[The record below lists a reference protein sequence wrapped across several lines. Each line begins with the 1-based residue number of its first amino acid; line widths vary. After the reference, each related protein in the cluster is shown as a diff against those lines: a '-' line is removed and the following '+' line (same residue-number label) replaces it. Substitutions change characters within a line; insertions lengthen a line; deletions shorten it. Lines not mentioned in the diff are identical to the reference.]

1 MSNAIDELIRAIV
14 DNMRG
19 AEDDWQSFS
28 LVLDFDG
35 ERFSGTHGYSYG
47 PGAVISAVA
56 SRPSAV
62 GPHAYA
68 YLAERYEPGA
78 PAPKAVLVQFD
89 RTTRQYDVTFED
101 ADAARWK
108 VTPANID
115 RMGETLRPSF

>member
-1 MSNAIDELIRAIV
+1 MSNAIDELIRALV

-19 AEDDWQSFS
+19 AEDDWQSFAM
-28 LVLDFDG
+28 VLDFDG

-62 GPHAYA
+62 GPHVDA
-68 YLAERYEPGA
+68 YLA
-78 PAPKAVLVQFD
+78 
-89 RTTRQYDVTFED
+89 DVTFED

-115 RMGETLRPSF
+115 RMGEALRPSF